1 MVAGVQRCSGLSV
14 LGIWWDRDYKVLLM
28 GLASKFPKL
37 SGSWNAKGL
46 VFIFEKFAIVPPG
59 MGV

>member
-1 MVAGVQRCSGLSV
+1 MCSALSV

-28 GLASKFPKL
+28 GLASKFPML